1 MRTSEKE
8 AVMNLFI
15 ETQQQ
20 RAARLERDYARIPG
34 GGGASQYRDAAG
46 YAPEARRDAY
56 GDRSR
61 YAEAR
66 DGACD
71 DRSRYAEPRGCY
83 SVQQDSYREE
93 LAFDR
98 ARSRRRRLAAV
109 LKVVALVIATPVAL
123 VVVFVAAYAFTCIL
137 NGATPDEVVVM
148 LSDLANEVAGAVA
161 AVLGMS

>member
-1 MRTSEKE
+1 
-8 AVMNLFI
+8 MNLFI

-20 RAARLERDYARIPG
+20 RAARLERDYARTPG
-34 GGGASQYRDAAG
+34 GGGAHQYRDAAG
-46 YAPEARRDAY
+46 YAPEAWGDAY
-56 GDRSR
+56 GDRPR
-61 YAEAR
+61 YSEPR
-66 DGACD
+66 DGAYD

-123 VVVFVAAYAFTCIL
+123 AAVFVAAYAFTCIL

-148 LSDLANEVAGAVA
+148 LSDLANEVALA
-161 AVLGMS
+161 ASSALGMS

>member
-8 AVMNLFI
+8 AGMNLFI

-20 RAARLERDYARIPG
+20 RAARLDREYARTLG
-34 GGGASQYRDAAG
+34 GGGIPKHRDAAG
-46 YAPEARRDAY
+46 YATEARGDAC
-56 GDRSR
+56 G
-61 YAEAR
+61 E
-66 DGACD
+66 
-71 DRSRYAEPRGCY
+71 RSRYAEPRGCY

-98 ARSRRRRLAAV
+98 ARSRRRRMVAV

-123 VVVFVAAYAFTCIL
+123 AVVFVAAYVFTCIL

>member
-8 AVMNLFI
+8 AGMNLFI

-20 RAARLERDYARIPG
+20 RAARLDREYERTLG
-34 GGGASQYRDAAG
+34 GGGIPKHRDAAG
-46 YAPEARRDAY
+46 YATEARGDAC
-56 GDRSR
+56 G
-61 YAEAR
+61 E
-66 DGACD
+66 
-71 DRSRYAEPRGCY
+71 RSRYAEPRGCY

-98 ARSRRRRLAAV
+98 ARSRRRRMAAV

-123 VVVFVAAYAFTCIL
+123 AVVFVAAYAFTCIL

>member
-1 MRTSEKE
+1 
-8 AVMNLFI
+8 MNLFI

-20 RAARLERDYARIPG
+20 RAARLDREYARTLG
-34 GGGASQYRDAAG
+34 GGGIPKHRDAAG
-46 YAPEARRDAY
+46 YATEARGDAC
-56 GDRSR
+56 G
-61 YAEAR
+61 E
-66 DGACD
+66 
-71 DRSRYAEPRGCY
+71 RSRYAEPRGCY

-98 ARSRRRRLAAV
+98 ARSRRRRMVAV

-123 VVVFVAAYAFTCIL
+123 AVVFVAAYAFTCIL

-148 LSDLANEVAGAVA
+148 LSDLANEVAGVVA

>member
-1 MRTSEKE
+1 
-8 AVMNLFI
+8 MNLFI

-20 RAARLERDYARIPG
+20 RAARLDREYARTLGGRGIPKH
-34 GGGASQYRDAAG
+34 RDAAG
-46 YAPEARRDAY
+46 YATEARGDAC
-56 GDRSR
+56 G
-61 YAEAR
+61 E
-66 DGACD
+66 
-71 DRSRYAEPRGCY
+71 RSRYAEPRGCY

-98 ARSRRRRLAAV
+98 ARSRRRRMAAV
-109 LKVVALVIATPVAL
+109 LKVIALVIATPVAL
-123 VVVFVAAYAFTCIL
+123 AVVFVAAYAFTCIL

>member
-8 AVMNLFI
+8 AGMNLFI

-34 GGGASQYRDAAG
+34 GEGTHQYRDVAG
-46 YAPEARRDAY
+46 YAPEARGAAY
-56 GDRSR
+56 GDRP
-61 YAEAR
+61 
-66 DGACD
+66 
-71 DRSRYAEPRGCY
+71 RYAEPHGCY

-123 VVVFVAAYAFTCIL
+123 AVVFVAAYAFTCIL
-137 NGATPDEVVVM
+137 NGATPDEVMAM
-148 LSDLANEVAGAVA
+148 LSDLASEVALA
-161 AVLGMS
+161 ASSALGMS

>member
-1 MRTSEKE
+1 MCTSEKE

-20 RAARLERDYARIPG
+20 RAARLDREYARTLG
-34 GGGASQYRDAAG
+34 GGGVPKHRDAAG
-46 YAPEARRDAY
+46 YAHEARGDAC
-56 GDRSR
+56 GERSR
-61 YAEAR
+61 YT
-66 DGACD
+66 
-71 DRSRYAEPRGCY
+71 EPRGCY

-98 ARSRRRRLAAV
+98 ARSRRRRMAAV

-123 VVVFVAAYAFTCIL
+123 AVVFVAAYAFTCIL